1 MSVSASTSAN
11 PVGGSGRKSPFVR
24 LFLRGLGVLLPTIV
38 TMWILW
44 SIGSFLY
51 VKVAEPING
60 LVRQGITLAVPSLY
74 APDDEPAWYRVSDQQ
89 VAQRRTSEPTGLA
102 QRSDEAIRAE
112 LRAQGFEAF
121 WRDRWHLQA
130 TGLLL
135 AIVLTYLVGLALTGI
150 LGKRLYA
157 RLENFVVS
165 LPGFKQVYPHVKQL
179 VDLVFGERRMAFRR
193 VVLVEFPR
201 KGAWAIAFVS
211 SEPMG
216 AAQQAAGG
224 DSLTVFIPTTPTPF
238 TGFTLTVRASEVV
251 DLPISIDE
259 AIRYMIT
266 GGVLVPQSQTAGAD
280 AADAP
285 VVPGGARGEAIP
297 ENLPLPKSNQSR
309 AA

>member
-1 MSVSASTSAN
+1 MSVNATTSAN
-11 PVGGSGRKSPFVR
+11 AAGRSPFIR
-24 LFLRGLGVLLPTIV
+24 LFLRGLGVLLPAIV

-51 VKVAEPING
+51 VRVAEPING
-60 LVRQGITLAVPSLY
+60 MVRQGVMLAVPS
-74 APDDEPAWYRVSDQQ
+74 ACAAGEEPAWYKVTDQQ
-89 VAQRRTSEPTGLA
+89 VEQRRAREPAGLA
-102 QRSDEAIRAE
+102 PRSDDVLRAE
-112 LRAQGFEAF
+112 LRSLGLESY

-135 AIVLTYLVGLALTGI
+135 ATGLTYLIGLALTGI

-157 RLENFVVS
+157 RVERFITS

-201 KGAWAIAFVS
+201 KGAWAVAFVS
-211 SEPMG
+211 GDAMG
-216 AAQQAAGG
+216 TACEAVGG

-238 TGFTLTVRASEVV
+238 TGFTLTVKASEVV

-266 GGVLVPQSQTAGAD
+266 GGVLMPQSQSSSGTASEFPAAPLGIPTLGA
-280 AADAP
+280 AGTASS
-285 VVPGGARGEAIP
+285 PGSG
-297 ENLPLPKSNQSR
+297 QSR